1 MTAQLDLL
9 PVASVWRNVRR
20 NDVRAR
26 ELADGHYSRQTPG
39 ADEFMSSGRTFV
51 LLAEVDGKR
60 AVWGAIENL
69 DPAGGRR
76 FRCSIFRNE
85 TSLLSSDLVREAT
98 ALTLD
103 RWRRVFGWSGSPPDY
118 RGRPHEDAPQA
129 RPRSLLP
136 QGRLVRH
143 RRRPSRPRRVASAD
157 RGACRLSRTR
167 HVRPARSVAATV
179 SRLSWLDAR
188 LARVAARLR
197 RLAFV
202 HRHSQESAE

>member
-103 RWRRVFGWSGSPPDY
+103 RWRRVFGWSGSPPLTTEVD
-118 RGRPHEDAPQA
+118 PTK
-129 RPRSLLP
+129 
-136 QGRLVRH
+136 
-143 RRRPSRPRRVASAD
+143 
-157 RGACRLSRTR
+157 TR
-167 HVRPARSVAATV
+167 HKRDPGRCFRKAGWFVIDEDRRGLVVLQAPTEARAA
-179 SRLSWLDAR
+179 
-188 LARVAARLR
+188 
-197 RLAFV
+197 
-202 HRHSQESAE
+202 